1 MSNNIQQYL
10 SKIAFA
16 FTVSLATVALAYTL
30 GYYGYLPVPKP
41 TTEERIADYYK
52 TENAV
57 LVSPHS
63 VRKDIM
69 KGTSKILLV
78 DLRSAE
84 EYEMSHV
91 VGAINIPAY
100 KNPDQSAYDEV
111 DRIVGAFKVLSKDK
125 EIVVYCYSIPCM
137 TGRKVGK
144 MLADKGIYVKHLGI
158 GWNEW
163 RYDWKSWNHELEWD
177 KTKPEDYVVSG
188 KEPGKYTGP
197 ENNIITPCSAD
208 GLTGC

>member
-1 MSNNIQQYL
+1 MLQYL
-10 SKIAFA
+10 SKIAFT
-16 FTVSLATVALAYTL
+16 FTVSLATVALVYAL
-30 GYYGYLPVPKP
+30 GYYGYLPMPKP
-41 TTEERIADYYK
+41 TAEERIADFYA

-57 LVSPHS
+57 HVSPHS
-63 VRKDIM
+63 IRKDIM
-69 KGTSKILLV
+69 KGTSKVLLV

-91 VGAINIPAY
+91 IGAINIPAY

-111 DRIVGAFKVLSKDK
+111 DRIVNAFKALPKDK

-144 MLADKGIYVKHLGI
+144 MLIDKGIYVKHLGI

-197 ENNIITPCSAD
+197 ENNIFTPCSAD
-208 GLTGC
+208 GSTGC

>member
-1 MSNNIQQYL
+1 
-10 SKIAFA
+10 
-16 FTVSLATVALAYTL
+16 
-30 GYYGYLPVPKP
+30 
-41 TTEERIADYYK
+41 
-52 TENAV
+52 
-57 LVSPHS
+57 
-63 VRKDIM
+63 M
-69 KGTSKILLV
+69 KGTSKIILV

-100 KNPDQSAYDEV
+100 KNPDQSAYDEA
-111 DRIVGAFKVLSKDK
+111 DRIVNAFKALPKDK

-197 ENNIITPCSAD
+197 ENNIFTPCSAD
-208 GLTGC
+208 RSTGC